1 MTASFI
7 VDEML
12 GHVARWL
19 RIAGYDVEFVNRV
32 SDVDLLKL
40 AIEEGRVLI
49 TSDRELSSKARKNGV
64 KVILITSS
72 NSFNALSQIAANLSI
87 QMEPKMVRC
96 TVCNGRL
103 ELWTGRPISVDYPVP
118 KEGKDLWKC
127 EACGKVYW
135 KGTHWVNIGKFL
147 KRVSEEARK
156 LRTAGTMSP

>member
-19 RIAGYDVEFVNRV
+19 RIAGYDVEFVNRA

-49 TSDRELSSKARKNGV
+49 TSDRELSLKARKNGV
-64 KVILITSS
+64 EVIIITSS
-72 NSFNALSQIAANLSI
+72 DSFNALSQIAANLSM

-103 ELWTGRPISVDYPVP
+103 KLWTGGPINVDYPVP
-118 KEGKDLWKC
+118 KEGNDLWEC

-135 KGTHWVNIGKFL
+135 KGTHWVSIGKFL
-147 KRVSEEARK
+147 KRVSEEARR
-156 LRTAGTMSP
+156 LRTAGAMNS